1 MTKIRQRRCIVLLAL
16 VSCFGGAER
25 TFADSE
31 EEPQAESFIPQP
43 GQFPPAGTGT
53 YLAGELVI
61 VDPINRRGGLR
72 LEGNGNQ
79 NRYARGPIFY
89 FAMLPYGTIRFCGAP
104 AELRDIPIGTL
115 LHGYFFLPPVGEE
128 KTIPPVPEEKAKMI
142 APQNHAISLEDDFSF
157 YQRQGQAWKIESVEG
172 APKHTVD
179 ISSGTVTS
187 GDVSNRGKLRVVSS
201 GGPAKDGITGSYT
214 FEIDG
219 ATRVWQ
225 GGKAAGL
232 DALVSGQIVQLNL
245 TWAPGWR
252 DDEFC
257 VADIWLDE
265 ESQESATELQRRR
278 HIRYQ
283 RYHWLAGW
291 VDSVEHRDIGGGVLS
306 ITFFGGMDPSLYSE
320 FRDKGAKGI
329 GVAVAETTLRTYWHN
344 NDKKF
349 GKMVGWKEIADPPH
363 GSSGYQIQILMQEL
377 LNGYRPGRMVRMQ
390 CRDWGYFRLPSEERL
405 KTIDERDEAA
415 TLGFPK

>member
-1 MTKIRQRRCIVLLAL
+1 MTNMRQDRCIVLLAL
-16 VSCFGGAER
+16 FICFGGVER

-31 EEPQAESFIPQP
+31 EEPQPGSYVPQP
-43 GQFPPAGTGT
+43 GQFPPPETGT

-72 LEGNGNQ
+72 LEGNGDQ
-79 NRYARGPIFY
+79 NRYARGPIHY
-89 FAMLPYGTIRFCGAP
+89 FAMLPYGTIHFHGAP

-128 KTIPPVPEEKAKMI
+128 KTIPSLPEERAKLI
-142 APQNHAISLEDDFSF
+142 PPQNHALSLEDDFSF
-157 YQRQGQAWKIESVEG
+157 YQRQGQMWKIESIEG
-172 APKHTVD
+172 GAKYTVD
-179 ISSGTVTS
+179 ITSGKVSS
-187 GDVSNRGKLRVVSS
+187 GDVSNRGKLKVVSS
-201 GGPAKDGITGSYT
+201 GGPAKDGITGEYT

-232 DALVSGQIVQLNL
+232 GVLAPGQIVQLNL

-257 VADIWLDE
+257 IADIWLDE
-265 ESQESATELQRRR
+265 ESRESATELQRRR

-291 VDSVEHRDIGGGVLS
+291 VDRVDHRDIGGGV
-306 ITFFGGMDPSLYSE
+306 ITITLFGGMDPSLYKE
-320 FRDKGAKGI
+320 FQDKGADGI
-329 GVAVAETTLRTYWHN
+329 GVAVAEKTLRTYWHN

-349 GKMVGWKEIADPPH
+349 GKLVGWKEIKDPLH
-363 GSSGYQIQILMQEL
+363 GSSGYQIQVRVQEL
-377 LNGYRPGRMVRMQ
+377 LKGFSRHRIVRMQ

-405 KTIDERDEAA
+405 KTLEDRDDSA
-415 TLGFPK
+415 TLSFPR

>member
-1 MTKIRQRRCIVLLAL
+1 MPSVAWVYGAPDDSTEPGGLPCL
-16 VSCFGGAER
+16 GGAPF
-25 TFADSE
+25 TFD
-31 EEPQAESFIPQP
+31 AEGFASC
-43 GQFPPAGTGT
+43 
-53 YLAGELVI
+53 LANVRQQLA
-61 VDPINRRGGLR
+61 
-72 LEGNGNQ
+72 EGNSVSV
-79 NRYARGPIFY
+79 PTF
-89 FAMLPYGTIRFCGAP
+89 
-104 AELRDIPIGTL
+104 D
-115 LHGYFFLPPVGEE
+115 HEE
-128 KTIPPVPEEKAKMI
+128 GDPKA
-142 APQNHAISLEDDFSF
+142 
-157 YQRQGQAWKIESVEG
+157 
-172 APKHTVD
+172 
-179 ISSGTVTS
+179 
-187 GDVSNRGKLRVVSS
+187 
-201 GGPAKDGITGSYT
+201 DGLT
-214 FEIDG
+214 IDG

>member
-1 MTKIRQRRCIVLLAL
+1 MTKIRQRCCIVLLVL
-16 VSCFGGAER
+16 VSCFAGTQG
-25 TFADSE
+25 TFAESE
-31 EEPQAESFIPQP
+31 EEPQAGSFIPQP
-43 GQFPPAGTGT
+43 GQFPPVGTGT

-79 NRYARGPIFY
+79 VRYARGPIHY
-89 FAMLPYGTIRFCGAP
+89 FALLPYGTIHFCGAP

-128 KTIPPVPEEKAKMI
+128 KTIPPLPEEKAKLI
-142 APQNHAISLEDDFSF
+142 APQNHALSLEDDFSF
-157 YQRQGQAWKIESVEG
+157 YQRQGQAWKIESIEG
-172 APKHTVD
+172 APTYTVD
-179 ISSGTVTS
+179 ITSGKVTS
-187 GDVSNRGKLRVVSS
+187 GDVSNRGKLKVVSS
-201 GGPAKDGITGSYT
+201 GGPAKDGITGDYT

-232 DALVSGQIVQLNL
+232 GVLAPGQIVQLNL

-265 ESQESATELQRRR
+265 ASRESATELQRRR

-291 VDSVEHRDIGGGVLS
+291 VDSVEHQDIGGGV
-306 ITFFGGMDPSLYSE
+306 ITITLFGGMDPSLYSE
-320 FRDKGAKGI
+320 FQEKGANGI

-349 GKMVGWKEIADPPH
+349 GTMVGWKEITDPPP
-363 GSSGYQIQILMQEL
+363 GSSGYQIRIRVKEL
-377 LNGYRPGRMVRMQ
+377 LNGYRPHRIVRMQ

-405 KTIDERDEAA
+405 KTVEERDEAA
-415 TLGFPK
+415 TLGLPK